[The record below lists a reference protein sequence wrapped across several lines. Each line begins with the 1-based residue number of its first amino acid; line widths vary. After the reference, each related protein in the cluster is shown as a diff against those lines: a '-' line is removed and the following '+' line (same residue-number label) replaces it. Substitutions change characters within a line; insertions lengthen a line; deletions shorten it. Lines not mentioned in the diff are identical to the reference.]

1 MLTARRNILSTFA
14 MDIPARLDGSFVF
27 NLEHPSFDGY
37 STLVDAFRT
46 ATSPCS
52 RGALT
57 PSAWRYVKLI
67 EEGTL
72 T

>member
-1 MLTARRNILSTFA
+1 MLTARKNTLVST
-14 MDIPARLDGSFVF
+14 MDLPARVNGSPVF
-27 NLEHPSFDGY
+27 NLEHPSIDGY
-37 STLVDAFRT
+37 STLVDAFKT

-52 RGALT
+52 RGALP
-57 PSAWRYVKLI
+57 PSAWRYAKLI

>member
-1 MLTARRNILSTFA
+1 
-14 MDIPARLDGSFVF
+14 MDIPARVNGSPVF

-37 STLVDAFRT
+37 STLVEAFKI
-46 ATSPCS
+46 ANSPS
-52 RGALT
+52 SLGALP

-72 T
+72 I